1 MLLPE
6 PVVHVQLAVALQRGS
21 VAQPLVDS
29 DPSQAHTTSSCRHS
43 CGDGLQ
49 QEWSW
54 NYLLSP
60 GMGRVAEV
68 TVRRGHWRSTQRS
81 LQLGLAGAKEGDQI
95 TDAAS
100 LSATE
105 RTFPSPCCCKLHS
118 MQLGGTGG
126 CGRLD
131 VSQHCALAAQK
142 TNCILGCIKR
152 NVVSRVSEVILPLYS
167 AL

>member
-1 MLLPE
+1 VELELP
-6 PVVHVQLAVALQRGS
+6 PV
-21 VAQPLVDS
+21 PW
-29 DPSQAHTTSSCRHS
+29 
-43 CGDGLQ
+43 DGQ
-49 QEWSW
+49 S
-54 NYLLSP
+54 
-60 GMGRVAEV
+60 G
-68 TVRRGHWRSTQRS
+68 RGHCEERPLEERTEEPP
-81 LQLGLAGAKEGDQI
+81 AGAKEGDQI

-152 NVVSRVSEVILPLYS
+152 SVVSRVSEVILPLYS